1 MGIAGSFGLEVL
13 EHSYCLANFYED
25 AKYASATSVFSTY
38 INSHILLYALR
49 EMNVFS
55 FKCAHFYQEYSNF
68 KICLFFVV
76 HVYFLHISTCISD
89 KCTYFFR
96 CVMCFIIF
104 FLKMYEFVNFFPCA
118 FFSCMNFVRILTKIC
133 VYVCICIFES
143 MIRICTQGRKGF

>member
-1 MGIAGSFGLEVL
+1 MVLQAKSIFRPLEIALKKRNMEGIAGSFGLEVL

-68 KICLFFVV
+68 
-76 HVYFLHISTCISD
+76 
-89 KCTYFFR
+89 
-96 CVMCFIIF
+96 
-104 FLKMYEFVNFFPCA
+104 
-118 FFSCMNFVRILTKIC
+118 
-133 VYVCICIFES
+133 
-143 MIRICTQGRKGF
+143 